1 MIVKV
6 KAFANL
12 REVFGGE
19 ISIKLKEG
27 AVLKDL
33 FSSVYL
39 SPEAVEA
46 VIDKESREI
55 KPAILILKNGRSIR
69 FLGGLL
75 NKLDDG
81 DELRIFPPLVG
92 G

>member
-19 ISIKLKEG
+19 MNIILKEG
-27 AVLKDL
+27 TVLKDL
-33 FSSVYL
+33 LSSTYL
-39 SPEAVEA
+39 SPRAAE
-46 VIDKESREI
+46 VILDDSGNI
-55 KPAILILKNGRSIR
+55 NPSMLILKNGRNIWFSENL
-69 FLGGLL
+69 FT
-75 NKLDDG
+75 KLEDG
-81 DELRIFPPLVG
+81 DEVSIFPPLCG

>member
-19 ISIKLKEG
+19 VSVRLKEG

-33 FSSVYL
+33 LSPVYL
-39 SPEAVEA
+39 PPKALEAI
-46 VIDKESREI
+46 IDESGNI
-55 KPAILILKNGRSIR
+55 KPSMLILKNGRNIR
-69 FLGGLL
+69 FLRGLL
-75 NKLDDG
+75 TRLEDG
-81 DELRIFPPLVG
+81 DKVSIFPPVCG

>member
-1 MIVKV
+1 MVVKI

-33 FSSVYL
+33 L
-39 SPEAVEA
+39 SPVFFSAR
-46 VIDKESREI
+46 KS
-55 KPAILILKNGRSIR
+55 
-69 FLGGLL
+69 
-75 NKLDDG
+75 
-81 DELRIFPPLVG
+81 
-92 G
+92 